1 MPDRA
6 DGKYV
11 SQADAMAL
19 WWPAAREV
27 LLEVG
32 REGATITEQQL
43 AERIQAATGVTT
55 RQPAAEWIGR
65 VLERVAGDS
74 ESRGEADL
82 TSVCIRQR
90 AAAAPRKAPKRAAA
104 RTAAPRTPARAAP
117 QPALRE
123 VTCPSCWMLVPVAP
137 RCRNCD
143 EPLGDQS
150 GG

>member
-32 REGATITEQQL
+32 REGATVTEQQL
-43 AERIQAATGVTT
+43 AEQIQSATGVTT
-55 RQPAAEWIGR
+55 RQPAQEWIGR
-65 VLERVAGDS
+65 VLERVASDS
-74 ESRGEADL
+74 ASRSEADL
-82 TSVCIRQR
+82 TSVCVRPR
-90 AAAAPRKAPKRAAA
+90 PAAAERKAPRRTAA
-104 RTAAPRTPARAAP
+104 RAAAPRTPARPAP

-123 VTCPSCWMLVPVAP
+123 VTCPSCWMLVPAAP

-143 EPLGDQS
+143 EPLPQEAP
-150 GG
+150 

>member
-11 SQADAMAL
+11 SQADAMAM
-19 WWPAAREV
+19 WWPAAREA

-43 AERIQAATGVTT
+43 AVRIQAATGVTT
-55 RQPAAEWIGR
+55 RQPTDEWIGR

-82 TSVCIRQR
+82 TSACIQQR
-90 AAAAPRKAPKRAAA
+90 AAATPRTAPKRAAA
-104 RTAAPRTPARAAP
+104 RTAAPRTPARPAP

-143 EPLGDQS
+143 EPLPQEAP
-150 GG
+150 